1 MTADLGLLVV
11 GGGPAGLSAA
21 KAYRE
26 HEGAGVVRLVS
37 ADVHPPYNRPP
48 LSKDY
53 LRGESGPDVL
63 AMEDESFFGDRA
75 IDLQLDRLVV
85 ELDPTGKVAVLDD
98 GERLT
103 YSACVLATGS
113 SPVRPPVDGVDHP
126 DVLLLRSRT
135 HAERLRTRAEGA
147 ETAVVVGSGF
157 IGCEAAV
164 SLALRGLQVT
174 MATDEARP
182 QEARLGPDVARRI
195 AGWLDE
201 AGVHLMPGQPLESVS
216 EGHVVTLQG
225 GATLTADLVLV
236 AAGIAPH
243 AELAEAAGLDT
254 RESRIVVD
262 EGMRTSAASLYA
274 AGDVVLARNATAGR
288 RLSVEHWGEAMR
300 MGEVAG
306 TNAAGGEDAWAQAP
320 GFWSEIGDHTLKYAA
335 WGDGWDEIRF
345 VEHGRGAFTAW
356 YGSNGVT
363 VGVLTHEADKDYE
376 RGQEMVEKGSPLP
389 GTE

>member
-1 MTADLGLLVV
+1 
-11 GGGPAGLSAA
+11 
-21 KAYRE
+21 
-26 HEGAGVVRLVS
+26 VRLVS

-174 MATDEARP
+174 MATDETRP

-254 RESRIVVD
+254 RGSRIVVD

-345 VEHGRGAFTAW
+345 VEHHMGAFTAW